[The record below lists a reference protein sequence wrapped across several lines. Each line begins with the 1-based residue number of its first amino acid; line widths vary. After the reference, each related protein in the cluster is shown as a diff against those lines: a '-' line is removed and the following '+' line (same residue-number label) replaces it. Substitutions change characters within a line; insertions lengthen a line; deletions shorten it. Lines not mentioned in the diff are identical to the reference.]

1 MVAEEMKSAYHRA
14 KWALLIRGLI
24 SIAIAVLIVAR
35 PIASIAALALV
46 IAIWALVDGIVRIA
60 HAVELRA
67 IAPQWWVLLL
77 TGIVSVAFGI
87 AALYYY
93 PGLSLSF
100 AVAWTALWLI
110 FVGALGTWVSFQERA
125 LGISWGWT
133 LALGVLG
140 IIGGVLAF
148 MYPGVTLAWLLS
160 LIAAFALIGGIIM
173 LVGAWRLQSFE
184 HKLGGALHNRL
195 A

>member
-1 MVAEEMKSAYHRA
+1 MVTEEIKSAYHGT
-14 KWALLIRGLI
+14 KWALLIRGLF

-46 IAIWALVDGIVRIA
+46 IAIWALIDGFVRIA
-60 HAVELRA
+60 HAFELRS
-67 IAPQWWVLLL
+67 IAPHWWVMLV
-77 TGIVSVAFGI
+77 TGLVSVAFGI

-93 PGLSLSF
+93 PALSLSF

-110 FVGALGTWVSFQERA
+110 FVGLLGAWVSFQERA
-125 LGISWGWT
+125 IGVSWGWT

-148 MYPGVTLAWLLS
+148 MYPGVTLVWLLS
-160 LIAAFALIGGIIM
+160 LIAAFAFIGGVFM

-184 HKLGGALHNRL
+184 QKLGGALHNRT